1 MLWLRGPIHEPRPE
15 SSTHEARNDQ
25 PVPAR
30 KRKVTYP
37 PARTANQRPT
47 RYGAGPEAP
56 IVRPTVAAINLNAA
70 AGQKNLSVGDRVR
83 IVGAGL
89 YSGEAAVIERFAGG
103 VIPAAVVRTETGHSR
118 QVRTIDLEPIA
129 AEG

>member
-1 MLWLRGPIHEPRPE
+1 MLCPAPPPTRAATNPSID
-15 SSTHEARNDQ
+15 EARNDE

-37 PARTANQRPT
+37 PARTANQRPS

-70 AGQKNLSVGDRVR
+70 AGQKNLAVGDKVR
-83 IVGAGL
+83 IIGGGL
-89 YSGEAAVIERFAGG
+89 YSGEPAVIERFAGG
-103 VIPAAVVRTETGHSR
+103 VIPAAFVRTETGHTR

-129 AEG
+129 RES

>member
-1 MLWLRGPIHEPRPE
+1 MLCPAARQKWPQPGP
-15 SSTHEARNDQ
+15 TTDEARNDE

-37 PARTANQRPT
+37 PARTANQRPS

-56 IVRPTVAAINLNAA
+56 AVRPTVAAINLNAA
-70 AGQKNLSVGDRVR
+70 AGQKNLSIGDRVR
-83 IVGAGL
+83 IIGGGL

-103 VIPAAVVRTETGHSR
+103 VIPAAFVRTEAGHAR
-118 QVRTIDLEPIA
+118 QVRTIDLEPIT

>member
-1 MLWLRGPIHEPRPE
+1 MLCPAVRQKGPQPDPPID
-15 SSTHEARNDQ
+15 EARNDE

-37 PARTANQRPT
+37 PARTANQRPS

-56 IVRPTVAAINLNAA
+56 AVRPTVAAINLNAA

-83 IVGAGL
+83 IVGGGL

-103 VIPAAVVRTETGHSR
+103 VIPAAFVRTESGHTR
-118 QVRTIDLEPIA
+118 QVRTIDLEPIT

>member
-1 MLWLRGPIHEPRPE
+1 MLCPAAPEKRPQPDP
-15 SSTHEARNDQ
+15 SIDEARNDE

-37 PARTANQRPT
+37 PARTANQRPS

-56 IVRPTVAAINLNAA
+56 AVRPTVAAINLNAA

-83 IVGAGL
+83 IVGGGL

-103 VIPAAVVRTETGHSR
+103 VIPAAFVRTESGHTR
-118 QVRTIDLEPIA
+118 QVRTIDLEPIT

>member
-1 MLWLRGPIHEPRPE
+1 MLCPAAPEKRPQPDP
-15 SSTHEARNDQ
+15 SIDEARNDE

-37 PARTANQRPT
+37 PARTANQRPS

-56 IVRPTVAAINLNAA
+56 AVRPTVAAINLNAA

-83 IVGAGL
+83 IIGGGL

-103 VIPAAVVRTETGHSR
+103 VIPAAFVRTEAGHAR
-118 QVRTIDLEPIA
+118 QVRTIDLEPIT

>member
-1 MLWLRGPIHEPRPE
+1 
-15 SSTHEARNDQ
+15 
-25 PVPAR
+25 VPAR

-37 PARTANQRPT
+37 PARTANQRPS

-56 IVRPTVAAINLNAA
+56 AVRPTVAAINLNAA

-83 IVGAGL
+83 IIGGGL

-103 VIPAAVVRTETGHSR
+103 VIPAAFVRTEAGNTR
-118 QVRTIDLEPIA
+118 QVRTIDLEPIT